1 MPKLTVSLAQMTV
14 VAGDTSRNN
23 NQFQK
28 MVAEAARRKS
38 SLVVFPELFSTGY
51 VLNKAKDHADE
62 LSKGMFAE
70 ISKMASKGNIAITG
84 SIMEKRGLE
93 VANSMPFFAPNG
105 RMLGVYRKMHLFRLF
120 DEDQYLAPGQSP
132 LVLDLPWGTTG
143 MAICYDLRFPEIF
156 RRYAVKEHA
165 KMVII
170 CAEWPLVRIEHW
182 RALLIARAIENQC
195 YIVACNAAG
204 DTGDTIMGGHSMIID
219 PWGKIVVEAGES
231 PQVITADIE
240 LDEVANARSK
250 IPVFEDIRKDIYS
263 Y

>member
-1 MPKLTVSLAQMTV
+1 MPKLTVSLAQMNV
-14 VAGDTSRNN
+14 VAGDITRNK

-38 SLVVFPELFSTGY
+38 NLVVFPELFTTGY
-51 VLNKAKDHADE
+51 VLDEAKKHADD

-70 ISKMASKGNIAITG
+70 ISTLATKGNLSITG

-120 DEDQYLAPGQSP
+120 DEDQYLVQGQAP
-132 LVLDLPWGTTG
+132 LTLDLPWGTTG

-156 RRYAVKEHA
+156 RRYAVRDKA
-165 KMVII
+165 KVII
-170 CAEWPLVRIEHW
+170 ISAEWPLARIEHW

-195 YIVACNAAG
+195 YVIACNAAG
-204 DTGDTIMGGHSMIID
+204 DTGDTVMGGHSMIVD
-219 PWGKIVVEAGES
+219 PWGKIVVEAGET
-231 PQVITADIE
+231 PQVATADIE
-240 LDEVANARSK
+240 MNEVEAARGK
-250 IPVFEDIRKDIYS
+250 IPVFEDIRSDIYD